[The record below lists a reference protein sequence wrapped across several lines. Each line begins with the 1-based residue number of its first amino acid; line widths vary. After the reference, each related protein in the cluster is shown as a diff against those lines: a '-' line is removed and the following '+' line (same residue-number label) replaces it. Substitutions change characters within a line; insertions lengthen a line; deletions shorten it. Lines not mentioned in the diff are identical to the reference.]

1 MNIMKTIALYP
12 GTFDPMT
19 KGHLDIVRRA
29 SNIVDTLIVA
39 VAKDTGKNPIFT
51 QKERAELAEEDIREL
66 NLKNV
71 KVIPFEGL
79 LINFLKEQ
87 NANFIIRG
95 LRTISDFENEF
106 TMAAMNKKL
115 YDNMETVFLPA
126 LESTQFI
133 SSTLVRQVSRL
144 GGDIG
149 QFVSENVKKKI
160 NEKFQLEIEK

>member
-1 MNIMKTIALYP
+1 MKTTAVYP

-51 QKERAELAEEDIREL
+51 QKERAELAEEDIKEL

-71 KVIPFEGL
+71 KVIAFEGL

-115 YDNMETVFLPA
+115 YNNMETIFLPA
-126 LESTQFI
+126 IESTQFI

-160 NEKFQLEIEK
+160 NEKFQIESEK